1 MPLYLHPTFPPEGVI
16 EPYSHYGMMG
26 AMWGFG
32 AETSLHVV
40 RMIMGGVFDAFPTL
54 KVVLGHLG
62 ETLTFY
68 GDRLGLKIFRKHLGW
83 YVERAPWP
91 ASPETRRQAKSALC
105 RLESAGEVEAG
116 LSRLWT
122 EAAGGAC

>member
-1 MPLYLHPTFPPEGVI
+1 M
-16 EPYSHYGMMG
+16 
-26 AMWGFG
+26 
-32 AETSLHVV
+32 
-40 RMIMGGVFDAFPTL
+40 
-54 KVVLGHLG
+54 LGHLG
-62 ETLTFY
+62 ETLAFY

-91 ASPETRRQAKSALC
+91 TNAETRRQAKSTLC

-116 LSRLWT
+116 LAKLWT